1 MTEYSELEKE
11 LRKASDEGD
20 TEASYRLAVLMRD
33 GADGIPRRPFES
45 SMFFKKASDRDH
57 VSATVLLGL
66 MYLEGLGV
74 TADPRRAADLFFK
87 ASNLGDDFASC
98 EMGIFYQ
105 EGLAMPINLDR
116 AIEYIKKAAAN
127 CEPHALF
134 EMGRAREEGRGIRKR
149 LSFAYAWYKAA
160 ADQGIERG
168 NAAAE
173 RVLRKIPLRLC
184 GKVREYADGFIER
197 VRKRADEVKEEHR
210 QKGIDDSLRQ
220 YLLENVPV

>member
-20 TEASYRLAVLMRD
+20 ADASYRLAVLMRD
-33 GADGIPRRPFES
+33 GAEGIPRRPFES
-45 SMFFKKASDRDH
+45 SMFFRKASDMNH
-57 VSATVLLGL
+57 VNATVLLGL

-87 ASNLGDDFASC
+87 AANLGDDFASC

-105 EGLAMPINLDR
+105 EGLAMAVNLER
-116 AIEYIKKAAAN
+116 AIEYIKKAASN
-127 CEPHALF
+127 CEPHALY

-149 LSFAYAWYKAA
+149 LSHAYAWYQAA
-160 ADQGIERG
+160 ADQGLARG
-168 NAAAE
+168 SAAAE
-173 RVLRKIPLRLC
+173 RVLRKIPCSLC
-184 GKVREYADGFIER
+184 GRVREYAESFVGR
-197 VRKRADEVKEEHR
+197 VRKRAAEVREEHLR
-210 QKGIDDSLRQ
+210 NGIDDSLRQ